1 MEVADQGM
9 MIPLPANGLYFR
21 SLGLFRPAMLIGEHK
36 FEGRVQ

>member
-21 SLGLFRPAMLIGEHK
+21 SLGLVRPAMRIW
-36 FEGRVQ
+36 